1 VIQRFEVTT
10 PAGATPTR
18 PLLTRESPDVPRYR
32 PAGPERHR
40 PWSTP
45 PVIVRAEFEFD
56 HTIVEV
62 TGPVQRSEA
71 TLPDGFA
78 MRELTVVPSLSLNV
92 TPAQA
97 IIALGGGPQKP
108 IPVTVDITNN
118 SASRE
123 SSGTLAIT
131 LPQDWRADPATHAFK
146 VAAGQQTRVTFSVS
160 APTVKPATYRLDVTA
175 TADGRTYNEGYDVL
189 AHRDL
194 ETRYFYKP
202 SAANFR
208 AVNVA
213 IAPNLKVGYVMGV
226 GDELPAAIA
235 QLGATVTMLDAQ
247 ALSAAPLNGFDA
259 IVLGTRAY
267 AVRPDLRAA
276 NGRLIDYAKNG
287 GNLIVL
293 YNTPELDPA
302 TQAPFPGKLAANAEE
317 VTEES
322 AAVKILAPQHQ
333 VFTRPNRI
341 TADDFKG
348 WMEQRGSKF
357 WSEWD
362 GAYTALLEC
371 HDRDQVP
378 QRGGWLYARVGKGH
392 YSYVA
397 YALHRQT
404 PFGVPGAYRLLA
416 NLLSLGRT

>member
-1 VIQRFEVTT
+1 
-10 PAGATPTR
+10 
-18 PLLTRESPDVPRYR
+18 
-32 PAGPERHR
+32 
-40 PWSTP
+40 
-45 PVIVRAEFEFD
+45 
-56 HTIVEV
+56 
-62 TGPVQRSEA
+62 
-71 TLPDGFA
+71 
-78 MRELTVVPSLSLNV
+78 
-92 TPAQA
+92 
-97 IIALGGGPQKP
+97 
-108 IPVTVDITNN
+108 
-118 SASRE
+118 
-123 SSGTLAIT
+123 
-131 LPQDWRADPATHAFK
+131 
-146 VAAGQQTRVTFSVS
+146 
-160 APTVKPATYRLDVTA
+160 
-175 TADGRTYNEGYDVL
+175 VL

-194 ETRYFYKP
+194 ETRNFYKP
-202 SAANFR
+202 SSANFR
-208 AVNVA
+208 AMNVA

-247 ALSAAPLNGFDA
+247 ALSAGPLNGFDA

-267 AVRPDLRAA
+267 SVRADLRAA
-276 NGRLIDYAKNG
+276 NGRLMDYAKNG

-302 TQAPFPGKLAANAEE
+302 TQAPFPGKLPADAEE
-317 VTEES
+317 VTEEN
-322 AAVKILAPQHQ
+322 AAVKILVPLHQ

-357 WSEWD
+357 WREWD
-362 GAYTALLEC
+362 GAYTPLLEC
-371 HDRDQVP
+371 HDRDQTP